1 MKIVRLILGIVIGL
15 FVGAILNGTIIN
27 LGMKLVPLP
36 EGVNFDTPEGQAKFQ
51 FLTPIH
57 FLYPF
62 LAHALGTLVGAIIG
76 VLIAGN
82 NTKIVSYV
90 IGAAFFTGGVMMVM
104 MIKAPLWFNCTDLI
118 FAYFPMAFIATRI
131 KRARKS

>member
-76 VLIAGN
+76 ILIAGN
-82 NTKIVSYV
+82 YTKIVSYV

-118 FAYFPMAFIATRI
+118 LAYFPMAFIATRI